1 MKQLKTIKLEP
12 YEAPAISEIA
22 PVTYLRGAAEDE
34 KASGANMGQ
43 DDYSE
48 DFD

>member
-22 PVTYLRGAAEDE
+22 PVTYLRGDDDE
-34 KASGANMGQ
+34 KSTGANMGQ
-43 DDYSE
+43 DDYSD

>member
-22 PVTYLRGAAEDE
+22 PVTYLRGADDD

>member
-1 MKQLKTIKLEP
+1 MNKLEMIELEP

-22 PVTYLRGAAEDE
+22 PVTYLRGADDD

>member
-22 PVTYLRGAAEDE
+22 PVTYLRGADE
-34 KASGANMGQ
+34 EPETGANMGQ
-43 DDYSE
+43 DDYSD

>member
-1 MKQLKTIKLEP
+1 MKQLKTIHLEP
-12 YEAPAISEIA
+12 YEAPVISEIA
-22 PVTYLRGAAEDE
+22 PVAIVHGQDE
-34 KASGANMGQ
+34 KATGANMGQ